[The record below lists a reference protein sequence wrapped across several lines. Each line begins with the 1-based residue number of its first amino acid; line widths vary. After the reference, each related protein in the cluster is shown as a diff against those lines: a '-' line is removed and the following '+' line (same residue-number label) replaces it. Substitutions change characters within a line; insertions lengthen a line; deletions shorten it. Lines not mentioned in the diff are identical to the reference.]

1 MEKIARCIDSGLEC
15 YFEALGESEEDVLE
29 LCIRHVQVVHGMD
42 ENPVALADRIISASR
57 ERIEREA
64 GPYAWRGKAA

>member
-15 YFEALGESEEDVLE
+15 DFEALGAPEEDVLE

-42 ENPVALADRIISASR
+42 ENPVELAERIICASR
-57 ERIEREA
+57 ERMQRESRSS
-64 GPYAWRGKAA
+64 PWRAKAA